1 MIKFFRKIRQQLAYE
16 NNVSKYTRYAI
27 GEIVLVVIG
36 ILIALQVNNWK
47 ENISIIKSEKKYM
60 QNLKEDL
67 QNDILLFDNYL
78 TRNRELFKMIDSTI
92 TYLSRE
98 DFKNTSDKSSYYAR
112 TISLRWNRVQPVERT
127 FEQMKSSGQLKIIS
141 NQIVSDKISDYYNS
155 IYELE
160 TYNQAILMWL
170 EGYLKCMGKVYD
182 GEVLFEIL
190 RTNAPVETD
199 NDAIITENPTI
210 INELITSAQYVYG
223 GISLSET
230 IVKQN
235 KSKAEKLILEIDKNY
250 N

>member
-1 MIKFFRKIRQQLAYE
+1 MIKFFRKIRQQLAYD

-98 DFKNTSDKSSYYAR
+98 DFKNTSDKSS
-112 TISLRWNRVQPVERT
+112 
-127 FEQMKSSGQLKIIS
+127 
-141 NQIVSDKISDYYNS
+141 
-155 IYELE
+155 
-160 TYNQAILMWL
+160 
-170 EGYLKCMGKVYD
+170 
-182 GEVLFEIL
+182 
-190 RTNAPVETD
+190 
-199 NDAIITENPTI
+199 
-210 INELITSAQYVYG
+210 
-223 GISLSET
+223 
-230 IVKQN
+230 
-235 KSKAEKLILEIDKNY
+235 
-250 N
+250 